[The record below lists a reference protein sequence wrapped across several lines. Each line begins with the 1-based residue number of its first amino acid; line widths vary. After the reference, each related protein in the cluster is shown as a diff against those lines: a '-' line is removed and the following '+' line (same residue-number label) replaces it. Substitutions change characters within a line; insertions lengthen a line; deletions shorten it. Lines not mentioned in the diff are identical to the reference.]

1 MFKRWPQTHWY
12 NQYSFDTWE
21 GRLNICFFATLLN
34 TSRPNT
40 PGNRSF
46 WRWEKH
52 FTKYEFLWGKYS
64 NSISANCFPINL
76 QSGQVEKFTEN
87 WKRDWLLFLAQ
98 MQASNFCRKI
108 RCQIWRKSIYLAFDL
123 FVLLKHCVPDKI
135 SPLNKSTYIIK
146 RTAHG
151 QRPHVPFGACANE
164 ANSWK
169 KAVRFV
175 RIICSKL
182 ALHSPFFFNATI
194 KLESVLSH
202 TYSKSLNL
210 GFFDDENN
218 LMSVWNVE
226 RFSNPLTKLKLTLPN
241 LGQRSTL
248 ILVLNH

>member
-1 MFKRWPQTHWY
+1 MGKTLYKIRV
-12 NQYSFDTWE
+12 SVGKILKFDI
-21 GRLNICFFATLLN
+21 RKLF
-34 TSRPNT
+34 SD
-40 PGNRSF
+40 
-46 WRWEKH
+46 
-52 FTKYEFLWGKYS
+52 
-64 NSISANCFPINL
+64 
-76 QSGQVEKFTEN
+76 KFTIWTSWEIYGEL
-87 WKRDWLLFLAQ
+87 KTRLIALFGPD
-98 MQASNFCRKI
+98 ASLKFLQKNQ
-108 RCQIWRKSIYLAFDL
+108 CQIWRKSIYLAFDL
-123 FVLLKHCVPDKI
+123 FVLLKHCVADKI